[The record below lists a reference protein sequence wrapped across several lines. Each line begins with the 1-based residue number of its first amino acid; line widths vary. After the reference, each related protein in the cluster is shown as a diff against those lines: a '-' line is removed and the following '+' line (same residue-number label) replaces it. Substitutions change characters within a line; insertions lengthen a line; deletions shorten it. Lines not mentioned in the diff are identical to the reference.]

1 MKTQATAERLEDF
14 LYSSTNEIRTLE
26 PTLEQETQQMN
37 GFGAFDHLDEED
49 FAHFDID
56 DISILVDSVKDN
68 SDFESGN
75 PEIKNGK
82 EDDEPRLYNNEYYGI
97 LNLFFKE
104 MAGEP
109 LLSSNEE
116 REISAKMKNYE
127 ARAEEIGLIL
137 HKLSKRA
144 NFKRNRDRR
153 DSGKR
158 VLKRKER
165 LSYLMNEYSKRAKC
179 FKERFI
185 KANLRLVVSIAT
197 RYKGRGLPILDL
209 IQEGNLGLMKAVD
222 KFDYTKGFR
231 FSTYAVWWIQQTI
244 MRSLLEKTRTIK
256 VPVYILE
263 QSGKVYRMNS
273 LLRNQTGEKPMP
285 EQVAKE
291 AGVPVDVV
299 KRILE
304 PTDMAFLDSHSD
316 EREQK
321 TFLEDLTYKK
331 SAKPD
336 HITTSE
342 ELNKEIMK
350 ALSLLTPRE
359 EKILRMRYGVG
370 YQTIHTLGEVGKEF
384 DLTRERIR
392 QLERVALRKLKTSRL
407 GEVLKSFI
415 E

>member
-1 MKTQATAERLEDF
+1 
-14 LYSSTNEIRTLE
+14 
-26 PTLEQETQQMN
+26 
-37 GFGAFDHLDEED
+37 
-49 FAHFDID
+49 
-56 DISILVDSVKDN
+56 
-68 SDFESGN
+68 
-75 PEIKNGK
+75 
-82 EDDEPRLYNNEYYGI
+82 
-97 LNLFFKE
+97 
-104 MAGEP
+104 
-109 LLSSNEE
+109 
-116 REISAKMKNYE
+116 
-127 ARAEEIGLIL
+127 
-137 HKLSKRA
+137 
-144 NFKRNRDRR
+144 
-153 DSGKR
+153 
-158 VLKRKER
+158 
-165 LSYLMNEYSKRAKC
+165 
-179 FKERFI
+179 
-185 KANLRLVVSIAT
+185 
-197 RYKGRGLPILDL
+197 L

-222 KFDYTKGFR
+222 KFDYIKGFR

-244 MRSLLEKTRTIK
+244 VRALLEKTRTIK

-291 AGVPVDVV
+291 VGVPVDVV
-299 KRILE
+299 KYILE

-350 ALSLLTPRE
+350 ALSQLTPRE

-392 QLERVALRKLKTSRL
+392 QLERGALKKLRTSGL